1 MAQLLMPKATAVWMV
16 DNTTLTFDQ
25 IADFTGLHPLE
36 VQAIA
41 DDEVAIGIVGMDPIT
56 AGQLD
61 RAEIERCEAD
71 PSARLKGKSN
81 NLPQPLKRSK
91 GPRYTPISRRVDKPD
106 AIAWMLKNHP
116 EVTDAQLCKLIG
128 TTKPTINRIRD
139 RTHEQMAN
147 LKPRS
152 PVLLSLCTQVELDE
166 TVKKARIK
174 AGLDPE
180 TGLAPGEEPP
190 EPTEAE
196 PVDPFDAAQEATL
209 ESVFGPK
216 KEE

>member
-1 MAQLLMPKATAVWMV
+1 MPKATAVWMV

-25 IADFTGLHPLE
+25 IAEFTGLHPLE
-36 VQAIA
+36 VKAIA
-41 DDEVAIGIVGMDPIT
+41 DDEVAVGIVGMDPVLG
-56 AGQLD
+56 GQLD
-61 RAEIERCEAD
+61 RDEIARCEAD
-71 PSARLKGKSN
+71 PEARLEAKKR
-81 NLPQPLKRSK
+81 NLPEPMKRSK

-106 AIAWMLKNHP
+106 AIAWMLKTHP
-116 EVTDAQLCKLIG
+116 EVADPQLCKLIG
-128 TTKPTINRIRD
+128 TTKPTIGRIRD

-152 PVLLSLCTQVELDE
+152 PVLLGLCTQVELDE

-190 EPTEAE
+190 PEETAPDPYEPA
-196 PVDPFDAAQEATL
+196 PVETV

-216 KEE
+216 QD